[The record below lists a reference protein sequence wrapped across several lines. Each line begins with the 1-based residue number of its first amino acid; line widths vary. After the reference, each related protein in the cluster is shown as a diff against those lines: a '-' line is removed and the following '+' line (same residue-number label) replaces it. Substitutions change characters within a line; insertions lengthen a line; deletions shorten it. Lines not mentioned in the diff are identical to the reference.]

1 LNESNESAF
10 DLACKELDF
19 RRDKQWQIFS
29 WCSSILVAITGGA
42 IALQM
47 GPQPRQLLPI
57 QRGIISFA
65 IVVLVGYAFLWL
77 SHNWYMEKQAR
88 SCFGDKVR
96 EQVWGP
102 KRKVVGY
109 RDALIMLGVAAML
122 ATWFPR

>member
-1 LNESNESAF
+1 LHEPPESVA
-10 DLACKELDF
+10 DLASKELDF

-42 IALQM
+42 IALQV
-47 GPQPRQLLPI
+47 GPQPHKLVRS
-57 QRGIISFA
+57 QRAAISFA
-65 IVVLVGYAFLWL
+65 VVVLIAYAFVWL
-77 SHNWYMEKQAR
+77 THNWDMEKQAR

-109 RDALIMLGVAAML
+109 RDALIMLGVAALL
-122 ATWFPR
+122 AIWFPR